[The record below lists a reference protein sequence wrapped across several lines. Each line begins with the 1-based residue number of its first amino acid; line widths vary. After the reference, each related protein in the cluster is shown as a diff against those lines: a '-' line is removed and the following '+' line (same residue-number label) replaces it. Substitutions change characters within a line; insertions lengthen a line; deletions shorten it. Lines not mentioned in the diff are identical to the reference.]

1 MKSFSILALFSALG
15 SLFVKLSATADLT
28 RPFATI
34 SGTILERKTSAIA
47 TRQEGAWSQPL
58 KPLVVLTPF
67 GNYSVN
73 GTTQVLFSNFNIPD
87 GAMIDLRLGIQ
98 GRPSVAPNIFFT
110 VSKSSPCQAVWT
122 VMGDINSVVY
132 NYTGLFWHPFS
143 QYITA
148 DYEQAEAPVVDDED
162 YNDL

>member
-15 SLFVKLSATADLT
+15 SLCVAQETFPGAEFSVSTSFVKLSATADLT

-58 KPLVVLTPF
+58 KPLVTLTPF
-67 GNYSVN
+67 GNYSVS
-73 GTTQVLFSNFNIPD
+73 GTSVVNFSNFSIPN

-98 GRPSVAPNIFFT
+98 GRPSVAPNILFN
-110 VSKSSPCQAVWT
+110 VSYSSLCSAFWT
-122 VMGDINSVVY
+122 VEGTDVNSVVY
-132 NYTGLFWHPFS
+132 TYEGL
-143 QYITA
+143 
-148 DYEQAEAPVVDDED
+148 VC
-162 YNDL
+162 